1 MGVEYRHF
9 IVVNDTEWK
18 SQNDTF
24 ARVDAVLKQW
34 SLVERL
40 EKVVDLRL
48 ALEISLADSSPALD
62 LAFVYAGVSGN
73 VVERIAGPSAYKD
86 VTDSDRYTM
95 NTTLV
100 IGNNYHVQWSS
111 DAIYFE
117 LLSPPTVNGTA
128 IEGIRDEFFGTLF
141 DTSFSSDGATTLPI
155 VKVHIADHSMQSIA
169 WKNCL
174 GYWRAA
180 VVIDFGKDLPSFSEE
195 IHALP
200 LRDFVADIG
209 AALRAPVLE
218 IGEFY

>member
-9 IVVNDTEWK
+9 IVVNDTGWAQQ
-18 SQNDTF
+18 SDTV

-34 SLVERL
+34 SLVQRL
-40 EKVVDLRL
+40 NKVVDLRL
-48 ALEISLADSSPALD
+48 ASEISQADASPVLD

-73 VVERIAGPSAYKD
+73 VVERIAGPSAYEE
-86 VTDSDRYTM
+86 VTGSDRYTM
-95 NTTLV
+95 STTLV
-100 IGNNYHVQWSS
+100 IGNDYHVQWSS

-117 LLSPPTVNGTA
+117 LLSPPTINGTA

-141 DTSFSSDGATTLPI
+141 DTSFSSEGATTLP
-155 VKVHIADHSMQSIA
+155 VVEVHIADHSMHSSA
-169 WKNCL
+169 WKSCL

-180 VVIDFGKDLPSFSEE
+180 VVIDFGKDLPSFSKE

-200 LRDFVADIG
+200 LRDFVADVG
-209 AALRAPVLE
+209 VALRAPVLE